1 MMNQE
6 ECGHLFCKCRT
17 QRAALAHLTSHK
29 VWNSCLFPG
38 ESGMR
43 RLTHLHA
50 RSDLHHQASAWHFLR
65 VHFFKKKKKKS
76 SIESLLAQ
84 SDWTSAPDHTVLPVL
99 QSVHLWVWGPLMLSF
114 NLFSSSCCVVLPAV
128 VFPYICF

>member
-17 QRAALAHLTSHK
+17 QRAALAHLTSHT
-29 VWNSCLFPG
+29 VWSSCLFPG

-65 VHFFKKKKKKS
+65 VHFFKKKKKKKALL
-76 SIESLLAQ
+76 SLC
-84 SDWTSAPDHTVLPVL
+84 WRKVI
-99 QSVHLWVWGPLMLSF
+99 GPLLQITQCCLSCKVSIYGF
-114 NLFSSSCCVVLPAV
+114 GGPLCCHSTSFPNHAVLFCQR
-128 VFPYICF
+128 